1 MEALKEKKKN
11 YKGFSTTRKQEEGW
25 IMKKQFVKIESLN
38 VLLLKQTHA
47 EAETTFKERLG

>member
-11 YKGFSTTRKQEEGW
+11 YKGFSTTRKQEGGQ

-38 VLLLKQTHA
+38 VLLKQTHA
-47 EAETTFKERLG
+47 EAETTFKEWLG